1 MGAAVKL
8 LRAGAVLIS
17 VGAAA
22 AAAATVAKPAFP
34 AMKTLDL
41 VEVDVVARAALEA
54 GKPTAAEVIYNQNG
68 APFGE
73 AAKTALAASSFDGD
87 GDVYVWYHY
96 RMGQD
101 TLVTTLP
108 PEETQNLDAEPVL
121 TETVAPTFPPGAPSL
136 STAIDLRILVG
147 TTGAVWYARAADPR
161 ANALYVERAIAAAMK
176 YKFQPAT
183 RGGAAVP
190 AWYTCVIDFR

>member
-1 MGAAVKL
+1 MAATVKL
-8 LRAGAVLIS
+8 LRAGAAFI
-17 VGAAA
+17 VGGAALAAA
-22 AAAATVAKPAFP
+22 ANLTKPAFP
-34 AMKTLDL
+34 ATKTLDL
-41 VEVDVVARAALEA
+41 VEVDVVARATLDA
-54 GKPTAAEVIYNQNG
+54 GKPTAAEVVYNQNG
-68 APFGE
+68 DPFGE
-73 AAKTALAASSFDGD
+73 AARTALAASSFEGG

-101 TLVTTLP
+101 TLTAVLP
-108 PEETQNLDAEPVL
+108 PEDAQNLDAEPTL

-147 TTGAVWYARAADPR
+147 TNGAVWYARAADPQ
-161 ANALYVERAIAAAMK
+161 ANALYVERATAAALK

-183 RGGAAVP
+183 RGGATVP